1 MGCRRG
7 ICAGAEGGNNN
18 RKETNM
24 AYWSYNDTKVILTIP
39 TKRILPKE
47 RTIKWYLDKIND
59 YFDINLNK
67 WFYNLNGELNESA
80 ELEMIMNIIKAYI
93 IYRLEVGNL
102 WCDITNNKIYIRQL

>member
-1 MGCRRG
+1 MGNKG
-7 ICAGAEGGNNN
+7 
-18 RKETNM
+18 TNM
-24 AYWSYNDTKVILTIP
+24 AFWSYNDTKVIITV
-39 TKRILPKE
+39 KNKVLPKE
-47 RTIKWYLDKIND
+47 RTIKWYLDKINE
-59 YFDINLNK
+59 YFEVNLTK

>member
-1 MGCRRG
+1 MGNKG
-7 ICAGAEGGNNN
+7 
-18 RKETNM
+18 TNM
-24 AYWSYNDTKVILTIP
+24 TYWSYNDTKVILTIP

-67 WFYNLNGELNESA
+67 WFYNLNGELSEIA

-93 IYRLEVGNL
+93 IFRLEVGNL
-102 WCDITNNKIYIRQL
+102 WWEITNNKIYIRHL